1 MKAVLKACIEEN
13 KMVFSDEQLDQL
25 ALALYEDAADS
36 IEGDAHSADN
46 GLEYGHLKAQLDKH
60 PGLVDELSFR

>member
-1 MKAVLKACIEEN
+1 
-13 KMVFSDEQLDQL
+13 MVFSDEQLDQL